1 MTTFSIQEHQNAKGF
16 DVSFKTGSA
25 TIPDKESGYIIST
38 GCGSGKTQSI
48 KDLIKKKFEQGI
60 LYCVDTKSEAS
71 EMYKWVLKELVGFT
85 SLRIEDVILLHG
97 DNKNELREYK
107 HNPELLMQKKVIILT
122 HVRFWTDIINYFLI
136 YRPKQEVPLFLGDFK
151 TLMQRGDLRQY
162 VIFDETPLFLKPFI
176 SFSSVMMG
184 GFEEEKDG
192 KCQCKSLEGIY
203 SYYDKHV
210 KDRAY
215 DMFKGTDKL
224 TRIKKET
231 VFNCIPKYYDY
242 WMALKNPE
250 RYSLNF
256 YPKDLVQ
263 LGMKTHVL
271 VYEGSGDI
279 LLSTSKA
286 FTLIDI
292 PQKYNSKVNFIP
304 FEFNQKRD
312 DKKFQETEAFDTYIS
327 NLATMIRK
335 HNRTLVVV
343 WKHLGAMKDDEG
355 CGKSAYTKL
364 VEEKLKAKGVDKEL
378 FEVIYYGSSDTKST
392 NKFRNCD
399 AMILC
404 GDWLIPTFKME
415 QINEAYEANICSD
428 DYKLWYWSQLISRI
442 GIRNHEGGTYNVY
455 YSDDYDSSFI
465 QNLDAYFNLNQF
477 SHIQETEA
485 CNDWKQKLKD
495 KTNFRKNHKQ
505 DIISLGEYDKNIA
518 DAIMYGNEYELK
530 ISLKEISKIVVRKGK
545 RDWDSYKTLIEKLAL
560 LKIRV
565 IKG

>member
-1 MTTFSIQEHQNAKGF
+1 
-16 DVSFKTGSA
+16 
-25 TIPDKESGYIIST
+25 
-38 GCGSGKTQSI
+38 
-48 KDLIKKKFEQGI
+48 
-60 LYCVDTKSEAS
+60 
-71 EMYKWVLKELVGFT
+71 
-85 SLRIEDVILLHG
+85 
-97 DNKNELREYK
+97 
-107 HNPELLMQKKVIILT
+107 
-122 HVRFWTDIINYFLI
+122 
-136 YRPKQEVPLFLGDFK
+136 
-151 TLMQRGDLRQY
+151 
-162 VIFDETPLFLKPFI
+162 
-176 SFSSVMMG
+176 
-184 GFEEEKDG
+184 
-192 KCQCKSLEGIY
+192 
-203 SYYDKHV
+203 
-210 KDRAY
+210 
-215 DMFKGTDKL
+215 
-224 TRIKKET
+224 
-231 VFNCIPKYYDY
+231 
-242 WMALKNPE
+242 
-250 RYSLNF
+250 
-256 YPKDLVQ
+256 
-263 LGMKTHVL
+263 
-271 VYEGSGDI
+271 
-279 LLSTSKA
+279 
-286 FTLIDI
+286 
-292 PQKYNSKVNFIP
+292 
-304 FEFNQKRD
+304 
-312 DKKFQETEAFDTYIS
+312 
-327 NLATMIRK
+327 
-335 HNRTLVVV
+335 
-343 WKHLGAMKDDEG
+343 MKDDEG
-355 CGKSAYTKL
+355 CGKSAYAKL

-442 GIRNHEGGTYNVY
+442 GIRNHDGGTYNVY